1 MKRFLETV
9 NLRELLRPVGQMIIF
24 SLGSGAVL
32 SLIVLLLAL
41 ILDQTAVGLALLE
54 RYKVTL
60 LTYTLVNLPQ
70 VVLDGLT
77 IGFVY
82 AAIALGYTMVY
93 GVLEFIN
100 FAHSEI
106 FAAGAFVGVELL
118 IALEMFGV
126 ISIENSLLSA
136 YFWLIV
142 AILAGML
149 VAGLLAISVERV
161 AYRPL
166 RGAPRLVP
174 LISAIGVSFFL
185 QDAIRLI
192 ESLTTGQFHRIIPTF
207 GNFDERLTFGEIP
220 IGESAIILGIQVK
233 SIIVIFAAV
242 LMLVGLNY
250 LVNATKVGR
259 AIRAVAQDRATAS
272 LMGIDVN
279 RIISLTFLIGGALG
293 GAAGVLYALKFTRID
308 PFVGFFPGLKAF
320 TAAVLGGI
328 GNLTGALL
336 GGIILGM
343 LETFA
348 GTYMSA
354 FTMGAAGAEYKD
366 IFAFAIL
373 ILVLIFRPHGLMGEN
388 VSQKA

>member
-1 MKRFLETV
+1 MKRFLDTI
-9 NLRELLRPVGQMIIF
+9 NFRELFLPIGQMIMF
-24 SLGSGAVL
+24 SLGSAAVL
-32 SLIVLLLAL
+32 SLAAILLAV
-41 ILDQTAVGLALLE
+41 ILDPTPVGQDLLS
-54 RYKVTL
+54 RYKISL
-60 LTYTLVNLPQ
+60 LTFILVNLPQ
-70 VVLDGLT
+70 VVLDGLV

-106 FAAGAFVGVELL
+106 FAVGAFVGVEIL
-118 IALEMFGV
+118 ITLNIAGV
-126 ISIENSLLSA
+126 LNTESLLMA
-136 YFWLIV
+136 YVWLLV
-142 AILAGML
+142 ALLAGML
-149 VAGLLAISVERV
+149 VAGTLAVTVERI

-185 QDAIRLI
+185 QDMIRLI

-207 GNFDERLTFGEIP
+207 GNFDERLAFGAMTFNDVTIN
-220 IGESAIILGIQVK
+220 LGVQVK
-233 SIIVIFAAV
+233 SIIVIISAL
-242 LMLVGLNY
+242 LMLVALNY
-250 LVNATKVGR
+250 LVNATKIGK

-279 RIISLTFLIGGALG
+279 RIISLTFLIGGLLG

-336 GGIILGM
+336 GGIVLGM

-348 GTYMSA
+348 GAYMSA

-366 IFAFAIL
+366 IFAFTIL
-373 ILVLIFRPHGLMGEN
+373 IFVLIFRPHGLMGEN
-388 VSQKA
+388 VGQKA